1 MSGAKER
8 TTIMSDDVKIQ
19 LKTHGQT
26 QLSLLVSKT
35 GDKDR
40 SVWIR
45 KSEIRGERWLDA
57 TTVELT
63 LPDWLARTERLV

>member
-1 MSGAKER
+1 MSAEIK
-8 TTIMSDDVKIQ
+8 VK

-26 QLSLLVSKT
+26 RASLLVSKT
-35 GDKDR
+35 GDRDR

-45 KSEIRGERWLDA
+45 KSEIRVARWLDA

-63 LPDWLARTERLV
+63 LPDWLVRIERLT

>member
-1 MSGAKER
+1 
-8 TTIMSDDVKIQ
+8 MSDEVKVK
-19 LKTHGQT
+19 LTTHGQT

-35 GDKDR
+35 GEKDR

-45 KSEIRGERWLDA
+45 KSDIRGERWLDA

-63 LPDWLARTERLV
+63 LPDWLVRIERLT

>member
-1 MSGAKER
+1 
-8 TTIMSDDVKIQ
+8 MSDEVKVK

-26 QLSLLVSKT
+26 DLSLLVSKT
-35 GDKDR
+35 GDKER

-45 KSEIRGERWLDA
+45 KSEIRDERWLDA

-63 LPDWLARTERLV
+63 LPAWLARIERLV